1 MRLDAML
8 GKTTVGI
15 EKKIKEPTIDEAKRN
30 VAFYES
36 FSCYRRFQRPF
47 SIPAMELIN
56 NGINNE
62 LTSSQEKTEKV
73 LIRKLMLSRNAGNK
87 QD

>member
-36 FSCYRRFQRPF
+36 FSCYRRFQRPY

-62 LTSSQEKTEKV
+62 LISLQEKTEKV
-73 LIRKLMLSRNAGNK
+73 LTRKLMTSRDVGNK

>member
-36 FSCYRRFQRPF
+36 FSCYRRFQRPY

-62 LTSSQEKTEKV
+62 SIYSQEQSEKV
-73 LIRKLMLSRNAGNK
+73 LTRKLMPPRSIGNK